1 MTRLFCVVF
10 TATLVLSGCIDYEQK
25 TRLDADGSG
34 EMTIHYWA
42 KESLVDWLGK
52 NRFPFNEKDVRTK
65 YGAIPGVT
73 VGTVDVRSNDDDS
86 TRHVTF
92 DLRFTDIRAL
102 SKQPGFERAT
112 FEWKEEGETMVFT
125 HTVLEDEGST
135 SEGLEQFGVTY
146 AYTFPGEIVDH
157 NATDVDG
164 ATATW
169 KLRLSDLGSTRTL
182 TATVRPAQ
190 SWTLTIVFF
199 VVLGAVLLGAVLL
212 IRRRSN

>member
-1 MTRLFCVVF
+1 MTRLLSVVF
-10 TATLVLSGCIDYEQK
+10 IAALAMSGCIDYEQK
-25 TRLDADGSG
+25 TRLEADGSG

-73 VGTVDVRSNDDDS
+73 VGDVDVRSRDDDS

-92 DLRFTDIRAL
+92 DLRFSDIRAL
-102 SKQPGFERAT
+102 SKQPGFERTA
-112 FEWKEEGETMVFT
+112 FEWKEDGDRMVFT

-146 AYTFPGEIVDH
+146 TYIFPGEIVDH
-157 NATDVDG
+157 NATEVDG

-169 KLRLSDLGSTRTL
+169 KLRLSDLGSPRTL
-182 TATVRPAQ
+182 TATIRPAQ
-190 SWTLTIVFF
+190 SWTLTIVLF

-212 IRRRSN
+212 MRRRRT

>member
-10 TATLVLSGCIDYEQK
+10 IATLALSGCIDYEQK
-25 TRLDADGSG
+25 TRLETDGSG
-34 EMTIHYWA
+34 EMKIHYWA

-52 NRFPFNEKDVRTK
+52 NRFPFNETDVRTK

-73 VGTVDVRSNDDDS
+73 VGSVDVRSNDDDS

-92 DLRFTDIRAL
+92 DLRFADIRAL

-112 FEWKEEGETMVFT
+112 FEWKEEGEQTVFT

-135 SEGLEQFGVTY
+135 SEGLEQFSVTY
-146 AYTFPGEIVDH
+146 VYTFPGEIVDH
-157 NATDVDG
+157 NATEVDG

-182 TATVRPAQ
+182 TATIKPAQ
-190 SWTLTIVFF
+190 SWTLTIVLF
-199 VVLGAVLLGAVLL
+199 VALGAMLVGAVLLV
-212 IRRRSN
+212 RRRRN